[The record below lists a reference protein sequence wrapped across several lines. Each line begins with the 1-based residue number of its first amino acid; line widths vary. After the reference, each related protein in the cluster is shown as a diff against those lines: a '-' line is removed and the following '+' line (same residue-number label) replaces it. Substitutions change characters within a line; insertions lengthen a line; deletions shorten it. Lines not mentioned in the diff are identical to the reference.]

1 MLQDVTFTAS
11 TVNQARALV
20 AMEVLWFIVM
30 ITMLQQEMLYGIFV
44 KMAPTVVLKTM
55 VLEILM
61 QLPTQDPML

>member
-1 MLQDVTFTAS
+1 
-11 TVNQARALV
+11 
-20 AMEVLWFIVM
+20 MEVLWFIVM